1 MYIRNRALRHFL
13 ISFGQFICFKLLFPF
28 LRLAGKINPKGEY
41 HYALGTGWTKTAF
54 DIDTLLPVSE
64 SEFEGL
70 MMPVPHDADRYLR
83 NLYGDWR
90 KLPTE
95 DQIRKA
101 IHCQEYK
108 EEIFGKE

>member
-1 MYIRNRALRHFL
+1 MNRRIL
-13 ISFGQFICFKLLFPF
+13 SWLLV
-28 LRLAGKINPKGEY
+28 LAMVLSMVPSVAFAKNE
-41 HYALGTGWTKTAF
+41 ATAWTKTAF